1 MGRGEILDPIGRGR
15 SRDWADG
22 SRHVPGWIGGDR
34 GGRREAAGDQR
45 SGEGRLRRMYGV
57 YRGGGRGGRRRRLEE
72 GGGGV

>member
-34 GGRREAAGDQR
+34 GGRRLVIRGVEKGD
-45 SGEGRLRRMYGV
+45 YGV
-57 YRGGGRGGRRRRLEE
+57 CMVYIEEVGGE
-72 GGGGV
+72 GGGGD